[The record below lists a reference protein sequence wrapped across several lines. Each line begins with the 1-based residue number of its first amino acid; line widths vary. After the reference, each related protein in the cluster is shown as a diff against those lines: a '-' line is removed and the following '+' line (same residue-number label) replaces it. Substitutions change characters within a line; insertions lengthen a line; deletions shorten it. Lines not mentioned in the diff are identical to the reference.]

1 MTKLTAL
8 IQRIDRASRRA
19 GRARHK
25 VSLLAVSKTFG
36 ADCVR
41 ALAAQGQRLFGE
53 SYVQEALSKQAALA
67 DLDLEWHFIGPIQSN
82 KTSEIAEHFSWV
94 HSVDRM
100 KIARRLSTARSAT
113 LPPLNICVQVNI
125 SAEASKSGCAP
136 AEALDLCREVA
147 TLPNLRLRGLMA
159 IPALC
164 KDPDL
169 AARPYAALRSLADEI
184 GANGVTLDTLSAGMS
199 DDFEIAIAHG
209 ANIVRIGSALFG
221 QGKRKTV

>member
-8 IQRIDRASRRA
+8 LQRIDRAAHLA
-19 GRARHK
+19 GRARAE
-25 VSLLAVSKTFG
+25 VSLLAVSKNFD
-36 ADCVR
+36 AYCVR
-41 ALAAQGQRLFGE
+41 ALAAQGQQLFGE
-53 SYVQEALSKQAALA
+53 SYVQEALSKQAKLA

-100 KIARRLSTARSAT
+100 KIARRLSTARSPT

-125 SAEASKSGCAP
+125 SAEASKSGCTLSEAP
-136 AEALDLCREVA
+136 DLCREI
-147 TLPNLRLRGLMA
+147 TKLPNLRLRGLMA
-159 IPALC
+159 IPAPC

-169 AARPYAALRSLADEI
+169 AARPYRALRKLADEI
-184 GANGVTLDTLSAGMS
+184 GTKDLTLDTLSAGMS

-209 ANIVRIGSALFG
+209 ATIVRIGSALFD